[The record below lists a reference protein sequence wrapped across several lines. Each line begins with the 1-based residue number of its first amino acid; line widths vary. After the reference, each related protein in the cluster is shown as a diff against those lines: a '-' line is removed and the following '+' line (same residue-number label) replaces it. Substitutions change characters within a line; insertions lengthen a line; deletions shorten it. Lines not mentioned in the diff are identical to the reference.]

1 MNFIRT
7 VHRLNKTIY
16 IWVVTDV
23 SMVTQVAE
31 ATIRS
36 AYKDL
41 YPHAAKLIPDWFAK
55 EVDLQ
60 SLHAPK

>member
-1 MNFIRT
+1 
-7 VHRLNKTIY
+7 
-16 IWVVTDV
+16 
-23 SMVTQVAE
+23 MVTQVAE

-55 EVDLQ
+55 EVDLEN
-60 SLHAPK
+60 LHAPK